1 MLRTRTF
8 AAYMRRKF
16 EHHWRRLRGD
26 GNLMQ
31 LAKGSFASAMVKV
44 VASAGGYVFMIFVVR
59 TYDESVYGVLE
70 TGTTIMLITT
80 MLAIMGL
87 DGAIPRFVAEFRIA
101 QRFKAIR
108 DLLRNAMRRTVLL
121 TSLYSAMLFLAAPW
135 VAQFF
140 HRPDITGV
148 FRLMALLPMPY
159 ALSQIFASTFR
170 GLKQMI
176 PLGMLQS
183 SFIPLPATLFA
194 LLLGYFSVGP
204 AYHVVIAYGA
214 GVLFLMLMGGYL
226 LRGQLQKL
234 GSGNEELQP
243 FGDVTKVAYP
253 MFLSSAMGMAM
264 LWTDT
269 IMIGYFRDMG
279 EVGIYRITVKVA
291 GLLTIT
297 QFAINS
303 MLGPMLSE
311 FNATRDYRA
320 MRRVLRQIGLL
331 NMGLSTPVF
340 LALMIFP
347 EVVLGFIGEDLNEGI
362 HVLQIMTASQLVN
375 VWSGPVMNVLN
386 MTGREV
392 PARTVIMIATILN
405 IAINF
410 ALIPK
415 FGYLGAGVATAV
427 SMLTWNLG
435 GVYLVWKYYRAWTLP
450 LLGYL
455 TPDAY
460 PDDENL

>member
-1 MLRTRTF
+1 
-8 AAYMRRKF
+8 
-16 EHHWRRLRGD
+16 
-26 GNLMQ
+26 
-31 LAKGSFASAMVKV
+31 
-44 VASAGGYVFMIFVVR
+44 
-59 TYDESVYGVLE
+59 
-70 TGTTIMLITT
+70 
-80 MLAIMGL
+80 
-87 DGAIPRFVAEFRIA
+87 
-101 QRFKAIR
+101 
-108 DLLRNAMRRTVLL
+108 
-121 TSLYSAMLFLAAPW
+121 
-135 VAQFF
+135 
-140 HRPDITGV
+140 
-148 FRLMALLPMPY
+148 
-159 ALSQIFASTFR
+159 
-170 GLKQMI
+170 
-176 PLGMLQS
+176 
-183 SFIPLPATLFA
+183 
-194 LLLGYFSVGP
+194 
-204 AYHVVIAYGA
+204 
-214 GVLFLMLMGGYL
+214 
-226 LRGQLQKL
+226 
-234 GSGNEELQP
+234 
-243 FGDVTKVAYP
+243 
-253 MFLSSAMGMAM
+253 
-264 LWTDT
+264 
-269 IMIGYFRDMG
+269 
-279 EVGIYRITVKVA
+279 
-291 GLLTIT
+291 
-297 QFAINS
+297 

-362 HVLQIMTASQLVN
+362 HVLLIMTASQLVN

-415 FGYLGAGVATAV
+415 FGYLGAGIATAV